1 MVQAFS
7 AVYDTYTELWGFC
20 TVIRRLCMTPF
31 FCMHLNMCSD
41 GLLCMAG
48 TGWSNMR
55 CQCLFV
61 CSLVLLAFLVTA
73 VAISP
78 EGSVQG
84 QEGENAAAGSFT
96 AVSCT
101 TNSSETPT
109 SQLAQRRQ
117 TITGTPP
124 PLLPQMHTQLW
135 GLRIQLHLVR
145 HTPPSGTLH
154 TSRGAAVTQRRHKSA
169 CQNTGAAR
177 RCCQYVCA
185 NARAVVPSPSSSLSG
200 RFIQSAFAPT
210 SAS

>member
-124 PLLPQMHTQLW
+124 PPPSSTDAHPALGAAHPAAPCAAHTTLRHTAHKQGRSSDAATTQKCMSEHWCCEALLPICL
-135 GLRIQLHLVR
+135 
-145 HTPPSGTLH
+145 
-154 TSRGAAVTQRRHKSA
+154 
-169 CQNTGAAR
+169 C
-177 RCCQYVCA
+177 
-185 NARAVVPSPSSSLSG
+185 
-200 RFIQSAFAPT
+200 
-210 SAS
+210 